1 MSYHRQQYYDV
12 KLTSADGKEY
22 HFGTLQLAADFAG
35 VSLSTIN
42 NLANT
47 EKRGKCGFTVAK
59 KALPRRPKRVKIK
72 STIDENLHKI
82 IYEEALRT
90 GVGMEHFFRGYI
102 EQGIRQHVASG
113 EIDLTLLP
121 LK

>member
-12 KLTSADGKEY
+12 KLTAEDGKEY
-22 HFGTLQLAADFAG
+22 HFKTLQLAADFAG
-35 VSLSTIN
+35 VCLSTIN
-42 NLANT
+42 NLIVT
-47 EKRGKCGFTVAK
+47 GKRGKCGFIVEKTAM
-59 KALPRRPKRVKIK
+59 PRRPKRVKIK
-72 STIDENLHKI
+72 SSIDESLHKI

-90 GVGMEHFFRGYI
+90 GVGMEHYFRGYI
-102 EQGIRQHVASG
+102 ENGIKKHIATG